1 MKKRI
6 LIFSGIATVICT
18 GLIILILFLSGAIAS
33 GRKGLSI
40 LDFEEYRHMEM
51 LPELIEVTFCGAQES
66 TKFVITDSE
75 DLREVQNIILSSEI
89 VKETGTTPPGSNVI
103 DLNFVYADGTRIPM
117 TEYAVLV
124 NGEAYVIR
132 NGRELSSVLLRLG
145 RQQGVLP
152 Q

>member
-1 MKKRI
+1 M
-6 LIFSGIATVICT
+6 
-18 GLIILILFLSGAIAS
+18 
-33 GRKGLSI
+33 
-40 LDFEEYRHMEM
+40 
-51 LPELIEVTFCGAQES
+51 
-66 TKFVITDSE
+66 ITDSE